1 MSGRIIKAISSFYY
15 VKEGKSVTECKAR
28 GHFKKENQSLLV
40 GDIVEY
46 DREAK
51 IIEAVND
58 RKNSLVRPPVA
69 NIDKA
74 FIVSSYST
82 PSPSRLIIDT
92 LIAICEYKG
101 ITPVIVFNKSDLGDF
116 EQIKNCYTKAGYKTI
131 VTSAQNGEGIAEI
144 KAELKDQIS
153 VFTGNS
159 GVGKSSLLN
168 IILPE
173 LNLKTG
179 QVSEKL
185 GRGRHTTRHTQLY
198 EVQGGLVAD
207 TPGFSSLEVEKDDY
221 NFKEQLEN
229 CFIEFEEYL
238 GQCKFTGCSHTGEK
252 GCAVCKAVEDGKIE
266 KSRFESYKSIYEELK
281 NLKKWQI
288 K

>member
-1 MSGRIIKAISSFYY
+1 MVGRIVKAISSFYY
-15 VKEGKSVTECKAR
+15 VKNGDAVIECKAR
-28 GHFKKENQSLLV
+28 GHFRKEGQNLLV
-40 GDIVEY
+40 GDVVEY
-46 DREAK
+46 NPESRVV
-51 IIEAVND
+51 EAVLE

-74 FIVSSYST
+74 FIVSSYVT
-82 PSPSRLIIDT
+82 PEPSPLIIDT

-116 EQIKNCYTKAGYKTI
+116 EALKNCYTKAGYKTI
-131 VTSAQNGEGIAEI
+131 VTSAQTGEGIDEI
-144 KAELKDQIS
+144 KQELVGQIS

-168 IILPE
+168 HILPQAV
-173 LNLKTG
+173 LKTG
-179 QVSEKL
+179 EVSEKL

-198 EVQGGLVAD
+198 EVGGGLVAD
-207 TPGFSSLEVEKDDY
+207 TPGFSSLEVTKDDY

-229 CFIEFEEYL
+229 CFKEFEQYL
-238 GQCKFTGCSHTGEK
+238 GNCKFTGCSHTGEK
-252 GCAVCKAVEDGKIE
+252 GCAVFEAVQNGEIE
-266 KSRFESYKSIYEELK
+266 KSRFESYKNLYEQLK